1 MTYVKLNHTDVDD
14 DRWLEAGADAFAL
27 HYAALVWCDRRL
39 SDGRISKTMATRV
52 ALAVPTERA
61 AAAID
66 ALERLGFW
74 RADGYDYVIEKFFEH
89 AFPAEQVKR
98 TRERWSEDKARRRQH
113 SLGDH
118 ALCKDPKFCPAIRG
132 IDSTVESTEESKGGS
147 TRRRSR
153 IDQTRPDQ
161 TGGKGLGLG
170 LGARLKPRRPP
181 LGLRSPRPR
190 RAEENRP
197 RPAYRKPLEL
207 LLGALRDNDRAVEQ
221 IVLERNGHEW
231 RDDGSGISCDT
242 CGLPQNHLFHYQA
255 AAS

>member
-66 ALERLGFW
+66 ALQRLGFW

-161 TGGKGLGLG
+161 TRPEERVWVWVW
-170 LGARLKPRRPP
+170 AR
-181 LGLRSPRPR
+181 G
-190 RAEENRP
+190 
-197 RPAYRKPLEL
+197 
-207 LLGALRDNDRAVEQ
+207 
-221 IVLERNGHEW
+221 
-231 RDDGSGISCDT
+231 
-242 CGLPQNHLFHYQA
+242 
-255 AAS
+255 